1 MNKFFK
7 KALSLVLTVVML
19 MSFATVGL
27 VAFAEETETE
37 EHVCVFDQKVKA
49 AEFKKSDATATE
61 PAVYYYSCE
70 CGKFEANDLNTF
82 EDHRMV
88 WQIVWSFILE
98 VYNFYKYIFYDVF
111 LGKAP

>member
-27 VAFAEETETE
+27 VAFAEGEATEE
-37 EHVCVFDQKVKA
+37 EHVCVFDQKVKS
-49 AEFKKSDATATE
+49 AEFKKSDVTATD
-61 PAVYYYSCE
+61 PAVYYYSCV
-70 CGKFEANDLNTF
+70 CGEYDENSTF
-82 EDHRMV
+82 EDHRMM

-98 VYNFYKYIFYDVF
+98 IYNFYKYIFYDVF

>member
-27 VAFAEETETE
+27 VAFAQEAETE

-49 AEFKKSDATATE
+49 IEYRKSAATATE
-61 PAVYYYSCE
+61 PAEFYYSCV
-70 CGKFEANDLNTF
+70 CGEHGTESFKDT
-82 EDHRMV
+82 RMI
-88 WQIVWSFILE
+88 WQIVWSFMLE

-111 LGKAP
+111 LGKNP

>member
-27 VAFAEETETE
+27 VAFAEDAETE
-37 EHVCVFDQKVKA
+37 EVHVCTFDQKVKA
-49 AEFKKSDATATE
+49 KEYKKSDATATE
-61 PAVYYYSCE
+61 PAVYYYSCV
-70 CGKFEANDLNTF
+70 CGEYDESQTF
-82 EDHRMV
+82 EDHRMM
-88 WQIVWSFILE
+88 WQIIWSFMLE
-98 VYNFYKYIFYDVF
+98 IYNFYKYIFYDVF